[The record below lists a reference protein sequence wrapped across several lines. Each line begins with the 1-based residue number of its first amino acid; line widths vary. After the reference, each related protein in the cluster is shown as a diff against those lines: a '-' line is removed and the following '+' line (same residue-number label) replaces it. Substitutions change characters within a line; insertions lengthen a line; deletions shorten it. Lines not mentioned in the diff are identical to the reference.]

1 MRRVSSENEDEIK
14 RVETPDIL
22 NDSFVTSQQEYSPKV
37 EIRNGRS
44 PDDEGNDRNS
54 PDGVESRTLSP
65 VGIRHIYIYSLLDNF
80 YQSIYFLLLLR
91 HYVFFSS
98 ILVIFFVVFIYK
110 GL

>member
-44 PDDEGNDRNS
+44 PDDEVNDRNS

-91 HYVFFSS
+91 YYVFFSS